1 MDRWAGCLLTVQAL
15 MLFLVGSLDS
25 PPVPSPLLK
34 APRLPFEAI
43 LTGAGLMTG
52 TKSARVL
59 LACPLHLAWS

>member
-1 MDRWAGCLLTVQAL
+1 

-25 PPVPSPLLK
+25 PPAPSPLLK

-52 TKSARVL
+52 TKSGQAF
-59 LACPLHLAWS
+59 LAFQVFCMVCMHEVHISYGANCRM